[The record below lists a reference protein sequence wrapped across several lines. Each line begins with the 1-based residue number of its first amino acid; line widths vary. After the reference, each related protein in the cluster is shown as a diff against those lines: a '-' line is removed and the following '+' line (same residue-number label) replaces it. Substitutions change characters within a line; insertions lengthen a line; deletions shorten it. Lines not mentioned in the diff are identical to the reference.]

1 VDANDLYGLP
11 LERFTAERD
20 ALAKDLRRKGQKD
33 EAAAVAKL
41 RKPSVAAWAVNQL
54 VRTQRRA
61 VAELFAAGD
70 AAREAQSALL
80 AGRGD
85 GAALRDALI
94 AERQAVRELVEV
106 AQGLLSSEGHELSQA
121 MLERVA
127 ETLHAAALEDDAR
140 AEVSEG
146 CLTRELR
153 HVGLGPTAAPARTSV
168 KARAAA
174 KPQSQAAEL
183 RKSEAAARR
192 AAERAERDL
201 ETAQEKRE
209 AAARRLAEAEAAL
222 SDAQERAREARAA
235 HQRAERAL
243 RQRR

>member
-61 VAELFAAGD
+61 VTDLFAAGD

-94 AERQAVRELVEV
+94 AERQAVRELAEV
-106 AQGLLSSEGHELSQA
+106 AHGLLSSEGHELSQT
-121 MLERVA
+121 MLERVT
-127 ETLHAAALEDDAR
+127 ETLHAAALEDDGR
-140 AEVSEG
+140 TEVSGG

-153 HVGLGPTAAPARTSV
+153 HVGLGPTVAPARRSA
-168 KARAAA
+168 KARPAA
-174 KPQSQAAEL
+174 KPQGEATEL
-183 RKSEAAARR
+183 RKAESAARR
-192 AAERAERDL
+192 AAERAARDL
-201 ETAQEKRE
+201 ETAQEKHE

-222 SDAQERAREARAA
+222 SEARNRAREARAA

-243 RQRR
+243 RQHR